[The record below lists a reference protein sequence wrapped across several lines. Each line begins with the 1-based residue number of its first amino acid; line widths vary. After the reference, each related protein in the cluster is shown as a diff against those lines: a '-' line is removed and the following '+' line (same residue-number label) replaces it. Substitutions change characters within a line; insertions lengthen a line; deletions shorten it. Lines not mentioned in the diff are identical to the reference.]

1 MEPRG
6 GGVQGTKREGRR
18 AFKRAK
24 MFECRTRSDE
34 AEGSL
39 PPNGLGHKWVGI
51 LLGRTGDFI
60 PTKEK
65 IANAFTIKD
74 CFVKA
79 LEQNPS
85 DPTLYHCLGQWC
97 YTVASVSWLEK
108 KAASLLFAT
117 PKADWIVFLCENSRL
132 GALCLSSC
140 LNRPE
145 PSWDPSLVHTRA
157 KAAEKNDA
165 PDKGHTRGETPGKTT
180 LMSHKF
186 SGFMLKPVEACT
198 FAPSVLVGVHQSA
211 TIMSKRITGNLILV
225 PPPPWSPVV

>member
-1 MEPRG
+1 MDAFFAEVDQLQEEG
-6 GGVQGTKREGRR
+6 KVQQLYDQLDSAMKQQRDNSDVVWRYARACYLQAEEKEDTEWKKSYFEKGLAEARR
-18 AFKRAK
+18 CVEIDPK
-24 MFECRTRSDE
+24 
-34 AEGSL
+34 
-39 PPNGLGHKWVGI
+39 NGLGHKWVGI

-117 PKADWIVFLCENSRL
+117 P
-132 GALCLSSC
+132 
-140 LNRPE
+140 PE
-145 PSWDPSLVHTRA
+145 STFEE
-157 KAAEKNDA
+157 AEKNYLKAVELNPSFMDSAYALGEVYEAMKRKADA
-165 PDKGHTRGETPGKTT
+165 KSWYTKCLSIP
-180 LMSHKF
+180 
-186 SGFMLKPVEACT
+186 
-198 FAPSVLVGVHQSA
+198 APSNKELRLQA
-211 TIMSKRITGNLILV
+211 EAKKKAAAL
-225 PPPPWSPVV
+225 